1 MQLKYDTCV
10 NCPTCTWPRTS
21 KAITAMKAQQ
31 SPGMEPMHYHSCTVL
46 VAKGPTATII
56 TCTLYNMCL
65 SHPWYT
71 EPIADKLFATSW
83 RHAFRKDKAVL
94 QKCGQAFPRVHR
106 ETQLAMPAPSI
117 FLCDL
122 AWCKQLYW
130 SNAFFVFKL
139 YIYTYTYTYKHTHI
153 YIYIKKSNSVTR
165 SVE

>member
-56 TCTLYNMCL
+56 TCTLCNMCL

-106 ETQLAMPAPSI
+106 ETQLAMAAPSI
-117 FLCDL
+117 FYVIWHGANSCIEAMRFLFL
-122 AWCKQLYW
+122 
-130 SNAFFVFKL
+130 NI
-139 YIYTYTYTYKHTHI
+139 YIYTYTYKHTHI
-153 YIYIKKSNSVTR
+153 YIYQKVK
-165 SVE
+165 